1 MALITASQVREHFPQ
16 LQGSADDPVLDTLI
30 ARADAL
36 MALWCGFPR
45 PDAGA
50 HTLTAAT
57 YTVYPKAPDPDE
69 PRRIAL
75 PVHPVVSL
83 TTVHVDPDEL
93 YGASTEVASGDMILD
108 GQAGEVWLT
117 RQSTR
122 TWASEGRAN
131 KVVAVA
137 GFATTPPDLVA
148 LAASTVRHLVDRR
161 RNQGAQAQSAQ
172 GASTTLVDAEA
183 LLPQAVRDMLGQY
196 VIWSSRVG

>member
-16 LQGSADDPVLDTLI
+16 LQGSADDVLLDTLI
-30 ARADAL
+30 ARADGL

-50 HTLTAAT
+50 HTLAAAT
-57 YTVYPKAPDPDE
+57 YTFFPRAPDPDE

-75 PVHPVVSL
+75 PLYPIASL

-93 YGASTEVASGDMILD
+93 YGASTLVAGGDLLLD

-122 TWASEGRAN
+122 TWASSGRAN
-131 KVVAVA
+131 KFVVVG
-137 GFATTPPDLVA
+137 GFAATPPDLVA
-148 LAASTVRHLVDRR
+148 LAAGVVRHLLDRR
-161 RNQGAQAQSAQ
+161 RAQGTQAQTQLGVSV
-172 GASTTLVDAEA
+172 TNNDPDA
-183 LLPQAVRDMLGQY
+183 LLPEAVRDMLGQY
-196 VIWSSRVG
+196 VIWSNRVG